1 MKLPVL
7 EGLFLEPDCV
17 SWTDLEYDDFH
28 PDTLLSVCNLHERS
42 QCQNTLRGMEL
53 QNVPMS
59 YQIVEILRLSPV
71 LDTILFE
78 FRHWETLAEIT
89 FGNLVSELGRTNGDG
104 SFAFAPILTL
114 LILHME
120 YSLILTVFSFFSED
134 LVRTMEATCRS
145 TRRTTI
151 QLHN

>member
-1 MKLPVL
+1 MI
-7 EGLFLEPDCV
+7 
-17 SWTDLEYDDFH
+17 STQ
-28 PDTLLSVCNLHERS
+28 DTLLSVCNLHERS

-59 YQIVEILRLSPV
+59 YQIVEILCLSPV

-145 TRRTTI
+145 TRENNNSASQLTSTI
-151 QLHN
+151 PWPVYLISAMRYVPD